1 MSLSV
6 LTKHSLGDRYLYGI
20 SLGVFLM
27 LNPGTSQAQTLP
39 PEELSAPPKVLEL
52 LQAKL
57 RTPQVTQNQP
67 SEASLTVPGLW
78 WADQLFGEK
87 MVTRWS
93 VHQNPQAID
102 SQVRAIVR
110 PDLWS
115 RYTYLERFAFLRRFG
130 TTTSAAGYHLLVLD
144 RRDYPL
150 GAYICEFAA
159 GTRPVVLYPWLRPTL
174 SGHNRTQQPT
184 CNAWISPV
192 YNGSFL

>member
-1 MSLSV
+1 MVSLFVV
-6 LTKHSLGDRYLYGI
+6 LRRPSMYLCWIGFG
-20 SLGVFLM
+20 LLLT
-27 LNPGTSQAQTLP
+27 LNPGASQAQTIP
-39 PEELSAPPKVLEL
+39 PTELSAPPKVLEL
-52 LQAKL
+52 LQATV
-57 RTPQVTQNQP
+57 RAPQVTQDQP
-67 SEASLTVPGLW
+67 SDESLTVPGLW

-93 VHQNPQAID
+93 VYRRPQAND

-130 TTTSAAGYHLLVLD
+130 ATTSATGYHLLVLD

-150 GAYICEFAA
+150 GAYTCDFAT
-159 GTRPVVLYPWLRPTL
+159 GTRPAVLYPWLRSTPSDRRLTL
-174 SGHNRTQQPT
+174 QPV

-192 YNGSFL
+192 YNGSFF